1 MKPLVGLLYNPMVP
15 AVLERAPELV
25 ECLEVIPDR
34 LWYDLGPVER
44 GRRFRHIHGAIEG
57 LKRLSEDRVVAGH
70 GVGLSLPSA
79 IPLDREEVDQIA
91 AIAVEL
97 DFQWYGEHLSVFHV
111 PHSSVPNS
119 LTGFGL
125 PVVYDEETFGIL
137 RTKLA
142 TLRAAT
148 GCELLMEN
156 GAFFAPIP
164 EQPMSETQF
173 LNRLYAELGCSTLL
187 DLNNLY
193 VSWRNGGPD
202 PMDYLDQL
210 NPACVREI
218 HLGGGEVIE
227 GFYTASHSDV
237 TPHSVW
243 SYASVIAPTL
253 RNLRAITF
261 EFHEC
266 YFETIGLAGIVH
278 ELEKIQALSEAVEA
292 ASPFVNLC

>member
-15 AVLERAPELV
+15 AVLEQAPELV

-34 LWYDLGPVER
+34 LWYDLGPVQS
-44 GRRFRHIHGAIEG
+44 GRRFRHVQGAIEAV
-57 LKRLSEDRVVAGH
+57 RRVSEGRVVAGH

-79 IPLDREEVDQIA
+79 IPLDREEVDHIA
-91 AIAVEL
+91 AVAVEL
-97 DFQWYGEHLSVFHV
+97 DFQWYSEHLSVFHV

-125 PVVYDEETFGIL
+125 PVVYDQETFGIL

-156 GAFFAPIP
+156 GAFFAPLR
-164 EQPMSETQF
+164 EQPMSEPQF

-187 DLNNLY
+187 DLHNLY
-193 VSWRNGGPD
+193 ASWRNGGPD
-202 PMDYLDQL
+202 PMEYLEQL

-218 HLGGGEVIE
+218 HLGGGDLVE
-227 GFYTASHSDV
+227 GFYTGSHSDV

-243 SYASVIAPTL
+243 SYACAIAPTL

-261 EFHEC
+261 EFHES
-266 YFETIGLAGIVH
+266 YFEKIQLEGILH
-278 ELEKIQALSEAVEA
+278 ELEKIHVLSEAVEA

>member
-44 GRRFRHIHGAIEG
+44 GRRFRHIRGAIEG
-57 LKRLSEDRVVAGH
+57 LKRLSENRVVAGH

-218 HLGGGEVIE
+218 HLGGGDMVE

-261 EFHEC
+261 EFHER
-266 YFETIGLAGIVH
+266 YFDTIGLKGIVH
-278 ELEKIQALSEAVEA
+278 ELEKIQALSEAVYA